1 MNPRILLLAALLAAT
16 PALAQDATPP
26 AQPQDPTLDELLGIP
41 GEPKPAP
48 ADPSRTDLD
57 RKLAQA
63 EVEDDFVQAT
73 ELMKEAAARLAE
85 AKDPGLD
92 TQRIQEDTLKLLDK
106 MLDQAQKKQRKQ
118 KKQQKQQQQ
127 QQQQQDQQQQQQQQS
142 SQQRQQQ
149 QQQAEQGD
157 GRGSEATGQDGE
169 RNSPLAGDAASWG
182 NLPPHVRDALRQG
195 LGDRFSSMYRN
206 MTEQYYRR
214 LAKDPSNASKPE

>member
-1 MNPRILLLAALLAAT
+1 MNPRILLLATLLAAT

-73 ELMKEAAARLAE
+73 ELMKAAAARLAE

-106 MLDQAQKKQRKQ
+106 MLDQARKKQRKQ
-118 KKQQKQQQQ
+118 KKKQQQQ
-127 QQQQQDQQQQQQQQS
+127 EQQQQQDQQQQQQQQS
-142 SQQRQQQ
+142 SQQQQQ
-149 QQQAEQGD
+149 QQQSSQGD
-157 GRGSEATGQDGE
+157 GRGSEATGQDGQ
-169 RNSPLAGDAASWG
+169 RNSLLSGDSASWG

>member
-16 PALAQDATPP
+16 PALAQDASPP

-73 ELMKEAAARLAE
+73 SLMKEAAARLAD

-118 KKQQKQQQQ
+118 KKKQQQQ
-127 QQQQQDQQQQQQQQS
+127 QQEQQQQDQQQQQQQQS
-142 SQQRQQQ
+142 SQQQQQ
-149 QQQAEQGD
+149 QQPGQGD
-157 GRGSEATGQDGE
+157 GRGSDAPGQDGE
-169 RNSPLAGDAASWG
+169 RNSLLSGDAASWG